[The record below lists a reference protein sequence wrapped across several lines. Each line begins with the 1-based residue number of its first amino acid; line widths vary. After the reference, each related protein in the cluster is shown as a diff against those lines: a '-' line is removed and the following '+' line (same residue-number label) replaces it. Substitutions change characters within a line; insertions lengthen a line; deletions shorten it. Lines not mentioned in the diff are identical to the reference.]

1 MEEPL
6 SGSSGCTRGTVPIFM
21 DVASPSIEESLYT
34 AETALEAGQSLADT
48 GFWKAVTEVK
58 RRPELVERY
67 ADRIA
72 HIDARAHRS
81 WALIVMP
88 LWLGTSIAALVAL
101 GGVAL
106 VWWSYSATGWA
117 APIVFLVGVGAL
129 MGSTHGLAHLVVG
142 RLVGIHFRCWFV
154 GEVRRPQPG
163 VKIDYASYLR
173 TSPRGRAWM
182 HASGAIATKAVPFL
196 FVGAALAADLPVWVA
211 WLLGGVG
218 IVAIVTDVLWST
230 KASDWK
236 KFKREMEFAQ
246 ES

>member
-1 MEEPL
+1 MEEPP
-6 SGSSGCTRGTVPIFM
+6 SGTSGCTRGTVPIFVAM
-21 DVASPSIEESLYT
+21 ASPSIEESLSK
-34 AETALEAGQSLADT
+34 AETAVEAGRGLAGT
-48 GFWKAVTEVK
+48 GFWRAVSEVK
-58 RRPELVERY
+58 RHPELVERY

-72 HIDARAHRS
+72 HIDDRAHRS
-81 WALIVMP
+81 WALLVMP

-117 APIVFLVGVGAL
+117 APIVFLLGVGAL
-129 MGSTHGLAHLVVG
+129 VGSTHGLAHLVVG
-142 RLVGIHFRCWFV
+142 RLVGIHFLCWFV
-154 GEVRRPQPG
+154 GEVKRPQPG
-163 VKIDYASYLR
+163 VKIDYESYLR
-173 TSPRGRAWM
+173 TPPRRRAWM

-211 WLLGGVG
+211 WLLGGAGV
-218 IVAIVTDVLWST
+218 VAIATDVLWST

-246 ES
+246 DS